1 MLKVLPIQSKEEQ
14 EILCGRCGIK
24 FDPDLLA
31 YVASVDG
38 ETVGVCQFKLNS
50 EGGFIHDIA
59 TLLDREETADKASRD
74 ASDFEALFVLGR
86 GALNFIDL
94 CGAHS
99 VKASAETTDETLLRA
114 RGFKKQDSGEYFCD
128 MDGMFDGKHCSGHA
142 VDLDALK

>member
-59 TLLDREETADKASRD
+59 TLLDREEAADKASRD
-74 ASDFEALFVLGR
+74 ASDFEALFVMGR

-94 CGAHS
+94 CGVHRAFF
-99 VKASAETTDETLLRA
+99 VGDVRDEGLIKAI
-114 RGFKKQDSGEYFCD
+114 GFKKNAQGQYEMNLEGFFTD
-128 MDGMFDGKHCSGHA
+128 HCH
-142 VDLDALK
+142 